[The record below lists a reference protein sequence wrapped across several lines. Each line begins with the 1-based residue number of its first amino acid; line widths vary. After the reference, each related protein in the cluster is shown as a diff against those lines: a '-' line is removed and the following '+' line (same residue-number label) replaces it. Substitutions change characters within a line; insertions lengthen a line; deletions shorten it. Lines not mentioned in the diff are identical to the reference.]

1 MYLSTNQLA
10 FAPPSRPFPQATTK
24 SILEKG
30 SSDINE
36 DVLLRQ
42 GNICGVFDGATSLE
56 GRRFQDG
63 LTGGLLAATT
73 AAKSFQESGCALD
86 LLAEKANQRIRELQL
101 ADGTDL
107 PERHKLWSTSCA
119 VVRLAGNRLEYCQT
133 GDALILFILQDGTY
147 RFITPDVDIDR
158 ETLHLWKEME
168 VEPGMRIQEVLADQ
182 IRNVRLEMN
191 ISYGVLNGEPEALDF
206 IRHGYEE
213 LADVS
218 DILLFT
224 DGLQFPRENPLAE
237 HDWHSFVAT
246 YRRGGLS
253 AVRDHVRRLQ
263 QQDPECRK
271 YPRFKMHDDIAAVAI
286 SCRAPSCRT
295 LPPS

>member
-1 MYLSTNQLA
+1 MYLSANQLE
-10 FAPPSRPFPQATTK
+10 FANPSRPLPQTTTR
-24 SILEKG
+24 SILEIG
-30 SSDINE
+30 SGDINE
-36 DVLLRQ
+36 DALLEQ
-42 GNICGVFDGATSLE
+42 GNVFGVFDGATSLD

-63 LTGGLLAATT
+63 LTGGMLAATT
-73 AAKSFQESGCALD
+73 AARSFQENDCALD

-101 ADGTDL
+101 DGGACL

-133 GDALILFILQDGTY
+133 GDALILLILQDGTY
-147 RFITPDVDIDR
+147 RFVTPDVDIDR
-158 ETLHLWKEME
+158 QTLHIWKEMQ

-213 LADVS
+213 LTNVS
-218 DILLFT
+218 EILLFT

-237 HDWHSFVAT
+237 HDWQSFVAI
-246 YRRGGLS
+246 YRRGGLT

-271 YPRFKMHDDIAAVAI
+271 YPRFKVHDDIAAVAI
-286 SCRAPSCRT
+286 SC
-295 LPPS
+295 

>member
-1 MYLSTNQLA
+1 MYLSTNQLECI
-10 FAPPSRPFPQATTK
+10 PPSRPLPQTTAK

-36 DVLLRQ
+36 DVLLTQ
-42 GNICGVFDGATSLE
+42 GNIFGVFDGATSLN

-73 AAKSFQESGCALD
+73 AAQSFQKNDGALD
-86 LLAEKANQRIRELQL
+86 LLAQKANQHIRELQQT
-101 ADGTDL
+101 DGDSL
-107 PERHKLWSTSCA
+107 PERHNLWSTSCA
-119 VVRLAGNRLEYCQT
+119 VVRLTGNRLEYCQT

-158 ETLHLWKEME
+158 ETLHTWKEME

-182 IRNVRLEMN
+182 IRNVRLQMN

-213 LADVS
+213 LTEVR

-224 DGLQFPRENPLAE
+224 DGLQFPREDPLAE
-237 HDWHSFVAT
+237 QDWQSFVAT
-246 YRRGGLS
+246 YRRGGLT
-253 AVRDHVRRLQ
+253 AVRDHVRCLQ

-271 YPRFKMHDDIAAVAI
+271 YPRFKVHDDIAAVAI
-286 SCRAPSCRT
+286 SC
-295 LPPS
+295 